1 MSSDTPIGRYSVH
14 SELASGGM
22 ASVYF
27 ARLLGPSG
35 FTRTVALKRPNELL
49 AKDHEFAMMFID
61 EARLAARIRHP
72 NVVSTLD
79 VIATPGELAL
89 VMDYVHGESLAKLSA
104 AAKARGE
111 KVPLPIAAAILIDAL
126 HGLHAAHEATDERG
140 QPLGIVH
147 RDVSPQNMIVG
158 ADGITRIADFGIA
171 KAAGRLRT
179 TKDGAVKGKYAYMA
193 PEQIRGEAV
202 DRTTDTY
209 AAAIVLW
216 ELLTGR
222 PLFRGESEAETIYK
236 CLEAEIP
243 PPSTFAPELPP
254 VFDDILRRA
263 LARAPSERPAT
274 ARALAG
280 EIERAAPAVRASEI
294 GAWVEGLARET
305 LAARTAIL
313 AAMDSGASLPAGAST
328 VPGGALGVTDPSQL
342 SQLSDSG
349 MVAERAVAPHAKP
362 RYRRA
367 TFVAVAA
374 LLAGLF
380 GTLLF
385 VGRSVAPA
393 PPLPV
398 SASLAPPAISSMPL
412 VASAASAA
420 PSVMP
425 STAPTASAST
435 APPARGAG
443 TKRSAAC
450 TPPFT
455 IDSRGREIFKLECL

>member
-1 MSSDTPIGRYSVH
+1 MATDPKTPIGRYSVH

-35 FTRTVALKRPNELL
+35 FTRTVALKKPSALL
-49 AKDHEFAMMFID
+49 AKDRDFAMMFID

-79 VIATPGELAL
+79 VIETPDELAI
-89 VMDYVHGESLAKLSA
+89 VMDYIHGESLAKLSA
-104 AAKARGE
+104 AARARDE
-111 KVPLPIAAAILIDAL
+111 KVPLAIAAAILSDAL

-140 QPLGIVH
+140 EPLHIVH
-147 RDVSPQNMIVG
+147 RDVSPQNVIVG

-179 TKDGAVKGKYAYMA
+179 TKDGAIKGKYAYMA

-202 DRTTDTY
+202 SRQTDTY

-222 PLFRGESEAETIYK
+222 PLFRGANEAETIYK
-236 CLEAEIP
+236 CLEADVP
-243 PPSTFAPELPP
+243 PPSSVAPDVPP
-254 VFDDILRRA
+254 VFDAIVKRA
-263 LARAPSERPAT
+263 LAKAPGDRDVS
-274 ARALAG
+274 ARALAA
-280 EIERAAPAVRASEI
+280 EIEKAAPAVRASEI
-294 GAWVEGLARET
+294 GAWVESLAGAT
-305 LAARTAIL
+305 LAARTAVI
-313 AAMDSGASLPAGAST
+313 AAMDSGAEIAPTSGER
-328 VPGGALGVTDPSQL
+328 VVGMSQI
-342 SQLSDSG
+342 SQRSDSA
-349 MVAERAVAPHAKP
+349 MVAEPSLVTTSRPRLWRAV
-362 RYRRA
+362 
-367 TFVAVAA
+367 FVALGA
-374 LLAGLF
+374 LTAGLF

-385 VGRSVAPA
+385 VGRSVDSA

-398 SASLAPPAISSMPL
+398 SASLAPPVVSSTPPPI
-412 VASAASAA
+412 ASVPPSATTSVTAASA
-420 PSVMP
+420 S
-425 STAPTASAST
+425 APTQPHG
-435 APPARGAG
+435 PP

>member
-1 MSSDTPIGRYSVH
+1 MATDPKTPIGRYSVH

-35 FTRTVALKRPNELL
+35 FTRTVALKRPSAQL
-49 AKDHEFAMMFID
+49 AKDREFAMMFID

-79 VIATPGELAL
+79 VLETPDELAI
-89 VMDYVHGESLAKLSA
+89 VMDYVHGESLARLST

-111 KVPLPIAAAILIDAL
+111 KVPLPIAAAIMIDAL

-147 RDVSPQNMIVG
+147 RDVSPQNVLVG

-179 TKDGAVKGKYAYMA
+179 TKDGAIKGKYAYMA
-193 PEQIRGEAV
+193 PEQIRGEV
-202 DRTTDTY
+202 VSRQTDTY

-216 ELLTGR
+216 ELLTGQ
-222 PLFRGESEAETIYK
+222 PLFRGANEAETIYK
-236 CLEAEIP
+236 CLEADVP
-243 PPSTFAPELPP
+243 PPSSIAPDVPP
-254 VFDDILRRA
+254 VFDAIVKRA
-263 LARAPSERPAT
+263 LAKDPADRDES
-274 ARALAG
+274 ARALAS
-280 EIERAAPAVRASEI
+280 EIEKAAPAVRASEI
-294 GAWVEGLARET
+294 GAWVQDLAGPT
-305 LAARTAIL
+305 LAARTAVI
-313 AAMDSGASLPAGAST
+313 AAMDSGAEVAPVRADR
-328 VPGGALGVTDPSQL
+328 VVDISQI

-349 MVAERAVAPHAKP
+349 MVAEPSLVTASRP
-362 RYRRA
+362 RMRRA
-367 TFVAVAA
+367 IFVAVAA
-374 LLAGLF
+374 VMAGLF

-385 VGRSVAPA
+385 VGRSEAPA
-393 PPLPV
+393 PPPPV
-398 SASLAPPAISSMPL
+398 SASLAPPVVSSTPPTI
-412 VASAASAA
+412 ASVA
-420 PSVMP
+420 PSTT
-425 STAPTASAST
+425 SSNAASAST
-435 APPARGAG
+435 PPPPHTPP